1 MEDTMKEEKKKKIGR
16 DERGDVGQRTD
27 ISHQS

>member
-1 MEDTMKEEKKKKIGR
+1 MEDTMKEEKKKIGR